1 MLVFEGDKIKN
12 CKDSIKELF
21 LQLTPF
27 LDGEFFEDHQI
38 EFLESLKSFYHKN
51 GFLSTKQFHYLRRY
65 YYMTL
70 RDDDG
75 FDFAMADSDHAYRY
89 S

>member
-12 CKDSIKELF
+12 CKDSIVELF
-21 LQLTPF
+21 KRLCPF
-27 LDGEFFEDHQI
+27 MDSKFFEDCQI
-38 EFLESLKSFYHKN
+38 EFLESLKHFYQMKE
-51 GFLSTKQFHYLRRY
+51 FLSTKQFRWLCRY
-65 YYMTL
+65 YFMTL
-70 RDDDG
+70 RDDDR